1 MEHPGFGRVSMF
13 NQLLVLAGVIIGALA
28 SYFTTAAN
36 ERARWKR
43 TLDSRWDDRRIEA
56 YALYAQAVKD
66 IIRLSA
72 RIAAGRGI
80 GTHSEPLSPTQ
91 KNLDLIDSASSRR
104 AAAWE
109 TVLLLGHRD
118 TIVAAR
124 RWHECVWRLDWIACR
139 KENSSREDYENARA
153 EVNRAREVFYES
165 AREDLQVRGGALPE
179 VEDFETRLRRIRA
192 D

>member
-1 MEHPGFGRVSMF
+1 VEHPSSERAAVF

-28 SYFTTAAN
+28 SYLITAAN

-43 TLDSRWDDRRIEA
+43 TLDSRWDDRRVEA
-56 YALYAQAVKD
+56 YASYAQAVKD
-66 IIRLSA
+66 IIRISA

-80 GTHSEPLSPTQ
+80 GTHSEPLSPTR

-104 AAAWE
+104 AVAWE

-118 TIVAAR
+118 TIIAAR

-139 KENSSREDYENARA
+139 KEDSNPEDYENARA
-153 EVNRAREVFYES
+153 EVNRAREAFYES
-165 AREDLQVRGGALPE
+165 AREDLQVRGGSLPE
-179 VEDFETRLRRIRA
+179 VENFEIRLQRIRA